1 MIIFFYLFL
10 LLVSF
15 FFIAIA
21 SDRVIIYTTKLSA
34 YYGLSQ
40 MSAGFIVLS
49 IVTSLPELFVS
60 IFAIISGQS
69 GISVGN
75 VLGSNIAN
83 LTIIIGLAILISGV
97 RFSLKSTSQ
106 KELAEFLFVL
116 SLIPMFIVE
125 RGILGPVLGIV
136 LLILFVMFSLNISKK
151 AGKIKALGFMRKK
164 DLSMTIVKF
173 IASIGVLLFFSKV
186 VVDNSINIAG
196 ILGLAPSIIGATLV
210 AIGTSI
216 PELATTVQAI
226 KKHYFSMAFG
236 NILGSCI
243 ANITLILGITSLLSF
258 STVNVIATGGMM
270 FFVLAST
277 LSVWYFVNTSKYLG
291 KKTAIMLI
299 MIYILFVLQQI
310 GISILSFSF

>member
-49 IVTSLPELFVS
+49 VVTSLPELFVS
-60 IFAIISGQS
+60 IFAVISGQS

-83 LTIIIGLAILISGV
+83 LTVIIGLAILLSGMK
-97 RFSLKSTSQ
+97 FSLKSTSQ

-125 RGILGPVLGIV
+125 RGSLGPILGVV
-136 LLILFVMFSLNISKK
+136 LLILFVMFTLNISKK
-151 AGKIKALGFMRKK
+151 AGKIKALGFMRKSE
-164 DLSMTIVKF
+164 LSKTIVKF
-173 IASIGVLLFFSKV
+173 IISIGILLFFSKI
-186 VVDNSINIAG
+186 VVDNSINIAE
-196 ILGLAPSIIGATLV
+196 ILGLAPSIIGATMV

-216 PELATTVQAI
+216 PELATTVQAV
-226 KKHYFSMAFG
+226 KRHYFSMAFG

-243 ANITLILGITSLLSF
+243 ANITLILGITSLF
-258 STVNVIATGGMM
+258 SVSEVSSIATGGMM

-299 MIYILFVLQQI
+299 IIYVLFVLQQI
-310 GISILSFSF
+310 GISVLSFSF